1 MRYRLVLVI
10 LLAVLQSS
18 SALSPARVQIVRA
31 TTVTWD
37 DEVVVVQ
44 IRVEPHAANRALV
57 VAAVDGDLVV
67 RQSTEQLD
75 GETAKR
81 TRWVRWGS
89 LSAGQ
94 LLIVVS
100 LFDSGSS
107 LVARDSR
114 PIRVLS
120 RRGEPEMPSDI
131 ER

>member
-1 MRYRLVLVI
+1 
-10 LLAVLQSS
+10 
-18 SALSPARVQIVRA
+18 
-31 TTVTWD
+31 VTWD

-75 GETAKR
+75 GGTAKR